1 MMLLPEEFYKMSP
14 RHFSLMLK
22 GHQARRVDEYR
33 QTRLL
38 MFTMV
43 RLHGD
48 PKSAPKSPE
57 ALWELP
63 GDEVKG
69 MTDEDYREIFKRLV
83 K

>member
-1 MMLLPEEFYKMSP
+1 
-14 RHFSLMLK
+14 
-22 GHQARRVDEYR
+22 
-33 QTRLL
+33 

-48 PKSAPKSPE
+48 PKSSPKSPE

-69 MTDEDYREIFKRLV
+69 MSDEDYRQIFKRLV